1 MHFKYMSGTDVETF
15 NKQIGLMIDNLE
27 KPPKLGDVN
36 LVFEGGSLNGY
47 YLYGVALFLKE
58 LERRGAMR
66 VMRVSGT
73 SIGAY
78 VAFHYLNDTLSAAY
92 SHSLYAKQSFIERL
106 NLSYFKEAVAVDVS
120 GVDVSLLNTRLFI
133 SYYDVF
139 PERKRVVQSEYA
151 DVSDLRDALCASAY
165 LPVLMDG
172 EMTYSRNGGR
182 RQCIDGGLPYLFE
195 DKTLYVKLS
204 GWNKIGNMFNHRGE
218 KNGRGRVCEGIVSAY
233 NFFLYGETGNDMCSW
248 LHNWS
253 ASEHILYGMKHVFC
267 LIVSLIVCGIV
278 LGWKWFLSNNPGYDA
293 IVGGLMSDTDIS
305 ILMAIWQKISDA
317 LKDLIIVV
325 VK

>member
-1 MHFKYMSGTDVETF
+1 MATSEVDVF

-27 KPPKLGDVN
+27 KLPALGDVN

-47 YLYGVALFLKE
+47 YLLGVAMFLKE

-66 VMRVSGT
+66 VMKVSGT

-78 VAFHYLNDTLSAAY
+78 VAFHYLNDTLSTAY

-106 NLSYFKEAVAVDVS
+106 NLSYYKEAVSSDVS
-120 GVDVSLLNTRLFI
+120 GVNLDTLNGRLFVT
-133 SYYDVF
+133 YYEVI

-151 DVSDLRDALCASAY
+151 DVSKLRDALCATAY

-172 EMTYSRNGGR
+172 GMTYSCDGGR
-182 RQCIDGGLPYLFE
+182 RQRIDGGLPFLFE

-204 GWNKIGNMFNHRGE
+204 GLNKLGNMFSHRGE

-233 NFFLYGETGNDMCSW
+233 NFFLYGETGSDMCSW

-253 ASEHILYGMKHVFC
+253 VSDRIVYGMKEVFF
-267 LIVSLIVCGIV
+267 LIVSLVICVIVM
-278 LGWKWFLSNNPGYDA
+278 GWRWFLSNNPGYDA
-293 IVGGLMSDTDIS
+293 IVCGLMSDADIS
-305 ILMAIWQKISDA
+305 ILMTVWKKIEDT